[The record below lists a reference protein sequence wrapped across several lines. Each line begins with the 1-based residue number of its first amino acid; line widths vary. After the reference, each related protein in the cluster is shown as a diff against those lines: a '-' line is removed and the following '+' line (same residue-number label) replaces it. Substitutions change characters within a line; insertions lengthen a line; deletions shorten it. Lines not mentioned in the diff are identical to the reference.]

1 MDPVL
6 DVVWMFQSKN
16 ETIRIAAF
24 INSQFNVFTFTDQFN
39 NRLNHSDSM
48 KGLIIRDLRA
58 EDSGLYEMRIT
69 LKNGKETRTGYN
81 LTVYDLV
88 PAPEIQTKLQI
99 SSSVWC
105 NFTLHCSVPTNA
117 AALSVS
123 WMYRHTDTEYTPFNQ
138 TVDNNG
144 RTVRLSLTQQ
154 ERDMNLL
161 CLVQNPADQKQAAV
175 SAREICAGFMERG
188 DTGRTRGLTCWYYYL
203 LIKLPLLCMWLL
215 LSVLVYITW
224 THRRKEN
231 VWIP

>member
-1 MDPVL
+1 MDPVHE
-6 DVVWMFQSKN
+6 VVWMFQSKN
-16 ETIRIAAF
+16 ETIRIALF
-24 INSQFNVFTFTDQFN
+24 RNSQFNIDTFTDQFN

-48 KGLIIRDLRA
+48 KGLIIRELRA
-58 EDSGLYEMRIT
+58 EDSGLYERRIT
-69 LKNGKETRTGYN
+69 LKNGTETRTGYN

-175 SAREICAGFMERG
+175 SAREICADNKLRAG
-188 DTGRTRGLTCWYYYL
+188 DRTGRYYYL